1 MKELIM
7 NLSFSPFDLFI
18 LVTLVF
24 TTFWGGL
31 RGLISQA
38 SAIISWLLSAY
49 VASHYYQPVAV
60 LFKTSPSIQIPA
72 AIIVTFLGAFILLKI
87 ATRFV
92 KNVAVMAGL
101 KEFDR
106 QMGALLGLCKG
117 FIFCLLGTFFLVVAS
132 ASTLKV
138 VEESKSGSFFA
149 SLLAEINRNLPQSDL
164 IIRYQ
169 TNVEGILDSK
179 ESSEQGETLGN
190 EVLDLKEY
198 LSKYVFSDV
207 ASDIV
212 ANNASNVKQG
222 ESASSWID
230 RTRNEEK
237 LTVDTSGRS
246 YSSWQRND
254 SGGNS
259 VSESLDNWANEES
272 FLTPNGRTS
281 EVENGKD
288 NRPSGGTTNVLSDW
302 LFRQSDTSTQ
312 ALSSPSASSESFNVR
327 VTTGLDN
334 LSSFLTGLGSG
345 RGVFSNGGSIA
356 QAPEYARGET
366 KGLSDDESFYED
378 QERVL
383 DNKRDVSDSHLRLKS
398 RNFRINDRTVF

>member
-24 TTFWGGL
+24 TTFGGGL

-72 AIIVTFLGAFILLKI
+72 AIIITFLGAFVLLKI

-117 FIFCLLGTFFLVVAS
+117 GIFCLLGTFFLVVAS

-138 VEESKSGSFFA
+138 VEESKSGPFFA

-169 TNVEGILDSK
+169 TKVEALLDSK
-179 ESSEQGETLGN
+179 ESAEQEETLGD

-198 LSKYVFSDV
+198 LSKYVFSDE

-212 ANNASNVKQG
+212 ASNASNVKQE
-222 ESASSWID
+222 ESASSWKD

-237 LTVDTSGRS
+237 RTVATSGRS
-246 YSSWQRND
+246 LFSWQRND
-254 SGGNS
+254 SGGKS
-259 VSESLDNWANEES
+259 VSESLDNWADEEG

-281 EVENGKD
+281 EAENGRD

-302 LFRQSDTSTQ
+302 LFRQRDTSTQ
-312 ALSSPSASSESFNVR
+312 DQSSSSASSESFNVR

-334 LSSFLTGLGSG
+334 LTSFLTGLGNG
-345 RGVFSNGGSIA
+345 RGVFSSGGSYA
-356 QAPEYARGET
+356 QAPDYTRRET
-366 KGLSDDESFYED
+366 NGISDEEAFYED
-378 QERVL
+378 QGRAL
-383 DNKRDVSDSHLRLKS
+383 DNERDVSDSYLRLKS
-398 RNFRINDRTVF
+398 RNFRINDRTFF